1 MEKDANKN
9 TAFFQQINTYAK
21 GSFSLYEFA
30 YKRSSFSFLEGGGGG
45 GIYIANVKT
54 NKYWLI

>member
-30 YKRSSFSFLEGGGGG
+30 YKRSSFSFFGEGGGEG
-45 GIYIANVKT
+45 
-54 NKYWLI
+54 